1 MKLACDVLVCDGLHR
16 SPEVT
21 STDHETGRLASFVRF
36 RQRSTVP
43 NSQPVL
49 ISGSQASG
57 KVQCQSIQ
65 RLCSRLSLNGE
76 RASADQTVWLSSG
89 MRGEQRNSPHQDP
102 VRIDP
107 LSRLNPSCP
116 DFGNEGSVDTTVN
129 GNETSKICSRTY
141 PHMSATS
148 RLVDQINHSFT
159 IVHAGIQ

>member
-76 RASADQTVWLSSG
+76 RASG

-107 LSRLNPSCP
+107 LSRLDPSCP
-116 DFGNEGSVDTTVN
+116 DFGNEGSVDTIVN
-129 GNETSKICSRTY
+129 GNETSKICSRTC